1 MSHTVTRSCTFLPC
15 VIVVATS
22 VSSWSLCY
30 ARVMQIKQYSAFEVL
45 PGVYVNGNLTIGENG
60 ATVLLC
66 AGHRLVSLCVLV
78 GC

>member
-1 MSHTVTRSCTFLPC
+1 
-15 VIVVATS
+15 
-22 VSSWSLCY
+22 
-30 ARVMQIKQYSAFEVL
+30 MQIKQYSAFEVL